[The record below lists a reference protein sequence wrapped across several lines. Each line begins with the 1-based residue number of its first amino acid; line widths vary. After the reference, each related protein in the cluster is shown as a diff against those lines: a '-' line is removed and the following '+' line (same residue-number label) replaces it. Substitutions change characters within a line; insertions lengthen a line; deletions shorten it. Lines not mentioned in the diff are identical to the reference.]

1 VSTAFLTIGLLAFLA
16 FIALVKYGQYLD
28 AKKRQEG
35 MARLAT
41 ARGWSY
47 AASDD
52 RWITQFD
59 GEPFGIG
66 FDQRALNVVRGEHD
80 GRRFI
85 AFDYWYSTREGSGK
99 SRRTVRHSYSI
110 IGISTTAVFPH
121 LSVMPEHF
129 VSRWIG
135 RLTDSDIEF
144 ESEDFNRAFTVTC
157 EDRKFA
163 TDVIHPRMMQLLL
176 TTPNLGWRLTS
187 GTLVVATE
195 GEHGVARIDA
205 VLTVIDQIIDLF
217 PDYVWKQAGVADPGA
232 QP

>member
-1 VSTAFLTIGLLAFLA
+1 MSSALFVVALLVALGLT
-16 FIALVKYGQYLD
+16 ALVRYGQYLS

-35 MARLAT
+35 MARLAA

-47 AASDD
+47 VASDD

-59 GEPFGIG
+59 GPPFGIG
-66 FDQRALNVVRGEHD
+66 FDQRALNIVRGEHD
-80 GRRFI
+80 HRKFI

-99 SRRTVRHSYSI
+99 SRHTVRHAYSI

-121 LSVMPEHF
+121 LSVLPEHF

-144 ESEDFNRAFTVTC
+144 ESEEFNRAFTVHC

-176 TTPNLGWRLTS
+176 ATPNLGWRLTS
-187 GTLVVATE
+187 GTLLVATV
-195 GEHGVARIDA
+195 GEHGVTRIDA
-205 VLTVIDQIIDLF
+205 VLAVIDRIIDLF
-217 PDYVWKQAGVADPGA
+217 PDYVWKQAGVSDPGA